1 MTSLKKINKINSIIS
16 FLLILV
22 VIFSVFGLV
31 TATSDLS
38 SSVAQAEVWYG
49 ESLPFEWTSES
60 DGTVSDP
67 YRISSPAN
75 LAYLAEMVNSGTT
88 YANKYFVLT
97 EDLDLNNYPWT
108 PIGNETYA
116 FQGNFDG
123 DSHIIKNL
131 NVDNESYKY
140 SALFGNIGKGAT
152 VENFILGSGSV
163 VAENT
168 SSYTASFASYV
179 SEATVRYIKNEGV
192 SVNGKTGLATG
203 GVIGNVVSSQI
214 TGIYNYASVESI
226 VSTTGGV
233 FGIVDSST
241 LRYIINYGSLLGVS
255 RLGGVAGYIVSSD
268 IEALSNEGNI
278 STMGSSDTFTNVGG
292 IIGMASD
299 ISSLNLSG
307 NTGDIIGGKN
317 VGGLIGSLENT
328 TTSLEL
334 RYSYNIGTVS
344 SAIENA
350 GGLIGNINANFIE
363 AYKCYNLGNVT
374 VPSNASYDALICNLA
389 AVANQ
394 TFTNCY
400 YLNSLITAAL
410 NVSPIE
416 SWRKAEMQNYF
427 NTEDEFYFVLSNT
440 INKNNNTR
448 LIWELCGGGDGTESN
463 PYYIIDELF
472 FAKEGNRFENFTKF
486 SFGYNVNDNSKL
498 YFNYIQIFD
507 IDFKQADGSYYNITK
522 PLSYKTFNGN
532 GRKIFNCNS
541 SVINNTNLL
550 FNVNTRDSIMENVN
564 IASGKIIVSS
574 LSTSSTG
581 ILGIAN
587 YGIIRNCYV
596 NVDID
601 FVSFD
606 GISLGFAGYV
616 SQNYG
621 IIENC
626 VFAGTVDLGN
636 LFSGIFGGIASY
648 NCAVIK
654 NCVSYANFINLNNYD
669 NQKTILIAGISSSN
683 NIDYM
688 DTVTNNSSYIV
699 DYYEISNCLFL
710 GSIDYTYYAEIS
722 ENIGIYPIDIYYV
735 SSKSEYE
742 NYLNNPNS
750 KCKNNFYLTDNLSE
764 DALSNIEQA
773 LNQNK
778 ELELSGEIFIYD
790 EPLALDSMDMV
801 TKQEES
807 KPQALKDLDDSAW
820 EFKKNKGTSYYF
832 PSLKNVDYN
841 IAPITLYRAEF
852 NDVSG
857 DNPTIIQYVKKGEKF
872 VRPDEQTEKAG
883 FEIYDWYYYEGL
895 YSPFNFDRV
904 AFEDV
909 VLYGKWQL
917 IAPTVTLVSNAENN
931 TVESGQKLILT
942 AMTNHVL
949 NGTYEY
955 TWYKKDGNKEIGLN
969 NPYQSLTISSPL
981 DSGEYYCT
989 VTFFYNRY
997 NSKTTTETISATI
1010 TRLIP
1015 DVDAPVINKDYNT
1028 GNVLDD
1034 VSLPDGW
1041 TWENSDTALSKGEN
1055 YYNAIFTPSDL
1066 VNYQPVVKQV
1076 KINALS
1082 KTLLIVLWTLLP
1094 ILICILILL
1103 LLYLIWLFW
1112 LRTYTVSFET
1122 FGGEKIDSLRF
1133 RYGESVIVP
1142 TPTKYNN
1149 EFLGWMSDFSLSTP
1163 FGGGGMPRR
1172 NITLFAKWRSVPKAL
1187 YVSRKAEALP
1197 AGHSRLLALAPPDT
1211 ETTITKD
1218 PDGNIIRKVK
1228 FVNNQKP
1235 EEKVNEK
1242 ENINIT
1248 KSDEKAV
1255 QKEILPK
1262 QQNIVS
1268 HNHVVFG
1275 YNEVAATIDKDK
1287 NKNDSKY

>member
-131 NVDNESYKY
+131 NVDNESFKY

-152 VENFILGSGSV
+152 VENFILGPGSV
-163 VAENT
+163 VSENT
-168 SSYTASFASYV
+168 SSYTASFAANV

-203 GVIGNVVSSQI
+203 GVIGNVISSQI

-241 LRYIINYGSLLGVS
+241 LRYIINYGSVLGVS

-278 STMGSSDTFTNVGG
+278 STMGSSDMYANIGG

-344 SAIENA
+344 SSIENA
-350 GGLIGNINANFIE
+350 GGLIGYIITDSIE
-363 AYKCYNLGNVT
+363 VYKCYNLGNV
-374 VPSNASYDALICNLA
+374 VSPSSGEYDALICNLA
-389 AVANQ
+389 TVTNQ
-394 TFTNCY
+394 TFNSCS
-400 YLNSLITAAL
+400 YLNSLTTAAL
-410 NVSPIE
+410 NVASI
-416 SWRKAEMQNYF
+416 SSASLSEMQYHL
-427 NTEDEFYFVLSNT
+427 NTEDEVYFVRSNSV
-440 INKNNNTR
+440 NNNNTR
-448 LIWELCGGGDGTESN
+448 LIWELCGGGEGTESN
-463 PYYIIDELF
+463 PYYVIDELF
-472 FAKEGNRFENFTKF
+472 FAEEGNRFVDFSSSAFGEIKNFKF
-486 SFGYNVNDNSKL
+486 C
-498 YFNYIQIFD
+498 YIQIFD

-522 PLSYKTFNGN
+522 PLTYKTFNGN
-532 GRKIFNCNS
+532 GRKISNYNISARSYMFY
-541 SVINNTNLL
+541 L
-550 FNVNTRDSIMENVN
+550 FNDNDKNSILENLYIV
-564 IASGKIIVSS
+564 SGKVIVSS
-574 LSTSSTG
+574 DDYNKQGL
-581 ILGIAN
+581 LAN
-587 YGIIRNCYV
+587 FNNGIIRNCYV

-601 FVSFD
+601 FISFE
-606 GISLGFAGYV
+606 GSKTFGFAGYAGT
-616 SQNYG
+616 NYG

-626 VFAGTVDLGN
+626 VFSGTVDLGN
-636 LFSGIFGGIASY
+636 LISGAFGGISTN
-648 NCAVIK
+648 NCAVIR
-654 NCVSYANFINLNNYD
+654 NCVSYANFINFNN
-669 NQKTILIAGISSSN
+669 NSPQKNIGIAGISSAN

-688 DTVTNNSSYIV
+688 DRLTDNSSYIV
-699 DYYEISNCLFL
+699 DYFEISNCLFL
-710 GSIDYTYYAEIS
+710 GSIDYNDDLQYYQ
-722 ENIGIYPIDIYYV
+722 NVGIYPIGRYYV
-735 SSKSEYE
+735 SSKSSYE

-750 KCKNNFYLTDNLSE
+750 KCENNYYLTDNLSE
-764 DALSNIEQA
+764 DALSNIEQ
-773 LNQNK
+773 LLK
-778 ELELSGEIFIYD
+778 EIEELELSGTLFIYD
-790 EPLALDSMDMV
+790 EPVALDSMDMV

-820 EFKKNKGTSYYF
+820 EFKPHKGTSYYF

-841 IAPITLYRAEF
+841 IASITLYRAEF

-872 VRPDEQTEKAG
+872 VRPDEETEKAG
-883 FEIYDWYYYEGL
+883 FEIYDWYYQEGL
-895 YSPFNFDRV
+895 YTPFNFDRV

-949 NGTYEY
+949 NGKYEY
-955 TWYKKDGNKEIGLN
+955 IWYKKDGNKKIDLN
-969 NPYQSLTISSPL
+969 NRYQSLTISSPL
-981 DSGEYYCT
+981 DTGEYYCE
-989 VTFFYNRY
+989 VTFFYTIY

-1275 YNEVAATIDKDK
+1275 YNEAAATIDKDK

>member
-131 NVDNESYKY
+131 NVNDDSFVY

-152 VENFILGSGSV
+152 VENFILGPGSV
-163 VAENT
+163 VSENT
-168 SSYTASFASYV
+168 SSYTASFAAYV

-203 GVIGNVVSSQI
+203 GVIGNVISSQI

-233 FGIVDSST
+233 FGIVNSST
-241 LRYIINYGSLLGVS
+241 LRYIINYGSILGVS

-278 STMGSSDTFTNVGG
+278 STMGSSDIYANIGG

-344 SAIENA
+344 SSIENA
-350 GGLIGNINANFIE
+350 GGLIGYINTDSIE
-363 AYKCYNLGNVT
+363 VYKCYNLGNVI

-389 AVANQ
+389 TVANQ

-410 NVSPIE
+410 NVSSTSLLNIT
-416 SWRKAEMQNYF
+416 EMQTYLNNDNEIFFAKSSSLNNY
-427 NTEDEFYFVLSNT
+427 
-440 INKNNNTR
+440 TR

-463 PYYIIDELF
+463 PYYVIDELF
-472 FAKEGNRFENFTKF
+472 FAEEGNRFEFLTKI
-486 SFGYNVNDNSKL
+486 SFGYNINDISKL
-498 YFNYIQIFD
+498 DFNYIQIFD
-507 IDFKQADGSYYNITK
+507 IDFKQADGSFYNITK
-522 PLSYKTFNGN
+522 PLWYKTFNGN
-532 GRKIFNCNS
+532 GRKIFNCNIA
-541 SVINNTNLL
+541 VTNLSKLL
-550 FNVNTRDSIMENVN
+550 FNDNQEYSIMENLN
-564 IASGKIIVSS
+564 IVSGKVIVSS
-574 LSTSSTG
+574 EYSRGRGLLTD
-581 ILGIAN
+581 IN
-587 YGIIRNCYV
+587 RGIIRNCYV

-601 FVSFD
+601 FISSDRAMSFT
-606 GISLGFAGYV
+606 FAGYAGT
-616 SQNYG
+616 NYG

-636 LFSGIFGGIASY
+636 LITGSFGGISRI
-648 NCAVIK
+648 NCGVIK
-654 NCVSYANFINLNNYD
+654 NCVSYANFINFNN
-669 NQKTILIAGISSSN
+669 NSLKNILIAGISSGN
-683 NIDYM
+683 VIDYM
-688 DTVTNNSSYIV
+688 DSLTDNSSYIV
-699 DYYEISNCLFL
+699 DYFEISNCLFL
-710 GSIDYTYYAEIS
+710 GSIDYNNDQQYYQ
-722 ENIGIYPIDIYYV
+722 NIGIYPIGRYHDY
-735 SSKSEYE
+735 SKSSYE

-750 KCKNNFYLTDNLSE
+750 KCENNYYLTDNLSE
-764 DALSNIEQA
+764 DALSNIEQS
-773 LNQNK
+773 LKENK
-778 ELELSGEIFIYD
+778 ELELIGEIFIYD

-820 EFKKNKGTSYYF
+820 EFKKNDGTSYYF
-832 PSLKNVDYN
+832 PSLKNVDYD

-857 DNPTIIQYVKKGEKF
+857 DNPTIIQYVKYGEKF

-883 FEIYDWYYYEGL
+883 FEIYDWYYQEGL
-895 YSPFNFDRV
+895 YTPFNFDEV

-949 NGTYEY
+949 NGKYEY

-981 DSGEYYCT
+981 DTGEYYCK
-989 VTFFYNRY
+989 VTFFYTIY

-1041 TWENSDTALSKGEN
+1041 TWENSDIALSKGEN

-1262 QQNIVS
+1262 QNNIS

-1275 YNEVAATIDKDK
+1275 YNEAAATIDKDK

>member
-131 NVDNESYKY
+131 NVNDDSFVY

-152 VENFILGSGSV
+152 VENFILGPGSV
-163 VAENT
+163 VSENNL
-168 SSYTASFASYV
+168 SYVASFAAYV

-203 GVIGNVVSSQI
+203 GVIGNVISSQI

-278 STMGSSDTFTNVGG
+278 STMGSSDMYANIGG
-292 IIGMASD
+292 IIGIASD

-344 SAIENA
+344 SSIENA
-350 GGLIGNINANFIE
+350 GGLIGYINTDSIE
-363 AYKCYNLGNVT
+363 AYKCYNLGNV
-374 VPSNASYDALICNLA
+374 VSPSSGEYDALICNLA
-389 AVANQ
+389 TVTNQ

-416 SWRKAEMQNYF
+416 SWRKVEMQNYF
-427 NTEDEFYFVLSNT
+427 NNDDEIYFVRSNSV
-440 INKNNNTR
+440 NNNNTR
-448 LIWELCGGGDGTESN
+448 LIWELCGGGEGTESN
-463 PYYIIDELF
+463 PYYVIDELF
-472 FAKEGNRFENFTKF
+472 FAEEGNRFVDFSASAFGNIKNFEF
-486 SFGYNVNDNSKL
+486 C
-498 YFNYIQIFD
+498 YIQIFD
-507 IDFKQADGSYYNITK
+507 IDFKQADGSYYSITK

-532 GRKIFNCNS
+532 GRKIFNCNFIS
-541 SVINNTNLL
+541 KAYTFNL
-550 FNVNTRDSIMENVN
+550 FNDNSYDSILENLN
-564 IASGKIIVSS
+564 IVSGKVIVSS
-574 LSTSSTG
+574 ADKGLLFDT
-581 ILGIAN
+581 N

-596 NVDID
+596 NVDMD
-601 FVSFD
+601 FISYSLEGNFSF
-606 GISLGFAGYV
+606 GGYV
-616 SQNYG
+616 SINYG

-626 VFAGTVDLGN
+626 VYAGTINLGS
-636 LFSGIFGGIASY
+636 LSQGTISSIA
-648 NCAVIK
+648 NRNFAAIR
-654 NCVSYANFINLNNYD
+654 NCVSYAKVINFMNADIN
-669 NQKTILIAGISSSN
+669 KAIAFAGISCYN
-683 NIDYM
+683 VIDYM
-688 DTVTNNSSYIV
+688 DSLTDNSSYIV
-699 DYYEISNCLFL
+699 DYFEISNCLFL
-710 GSIDYTYYAEIS
+710 GSIDYTYYAELS
-722 ENIGIYPIDIYYV
+722 ENISIYPISIYCGA
-735 SSKSEYE
+735 SQTAYE
-742 NYLNNPNS
+742 SYLNNPNS
-750 KCKNNFYLTDNLSE
+750 KCENNYYLTDNLSE
-764 DALSNIEQA
+764 DALSNIEQS
-773 LNQNK
+773 LKENK

-820 EFKKNKGTSYYF
+820 EFKKNDGTSYYF

-857 DNPTIIQYVKKGEKF
+857 DNPTIIQYVKHGEKF

-895 YSPFNFDRV
+895 YSPFNFGEV

-949 NGTYEY
+949 NGIYEY
-955 TWYKKDGNKEIGLN
+955 IWYKKDGNKEIGLN

-981 DSGEYYCT
+981 DTGEYYCE
-989 VTFFYNRY
+989 VIFFCGKYNA
-997 NSKTTTETISATI
+997 KTITETISATI

-1041 TWENSDTALSKGEN
+1041 IWENSDIALSKGEN

-1262 QQNIVS
+1262 QNNIS